1 MELNPVPSK
10 WYHKEDSEFGEEMP
24 RLQGTSDMFCTFVS
38 SVTAWLER
46 VAFVA
51 KMAERYAISKA
62 IWAI

>member
-1 MELNPVPSK
+1 
-10 WYHKEDSEFGEEMP
+10 
-24 RLQGTSDMFCTFVS
+24 MFCKSPV

-62 IWAI
+62 IWAF